1 MFNPQVKRELDLSL
15 LHSLANDYLF
25 KAELVLVVG
34 LVKTLY
40 KRTVAHLH
48 LSEQKPPK
56 YIIHFVYNVKCPSNK
71 SQHSFNKTS
80 NLQHNKEENS
90 T

>member
-34 LVKTLY
+34 FVKN
-40 KRTVAHLH
+40 
-48 LSEQKPPK
+48 
-56 YIIHFVYNVKCPSNK
+56 IIQTNSCPSPSIRAK
-71 SQHSFNKTS
+71 ASKIYHS
-80 NLQHNKEENS
+80 LCL
-90 T
+90 